1 MGTQKIRVAN
11 TTFLVDRL
19 GMDCGPLQYVR
30 ELTQNSIEA
39 IEKRRQSGW
48 SEPGRIIWDVDWPL
62 AQTQGLW
69 KLQISDNGSGMTGG
83 EIEQY
88 INSLSSSG
96 GTQGFT
102 ENFGVGAKIA
112 AGKENPN
119 GLIYRSWVG
128 DSGVMAHFWRDPQDG
143 YGLAQMPVGDEY
155 RHIAPISPDLK
166 TTPIDSHGTSV
177 TLMGSSQ
184 SENTYAKHGLKQKW
198 LIEYLNSRYFIIPDD
213 VTIQVRDFSRADP
226 EEWPTSPDV
235 TMKGGGGS
243 QLRTVKG
250 MHALLTANAESHGV
264 VELQNARAHWFLLP
278 EGLNVSGGVWNEKSH
293 VAALFQNELYDV
305 RSLRQSF
312 SELREFGILYG
323 QQRIVLYLEPDT
335 TKLKVVANTAR
346 SSLLLDQ
353 DSSGTALPWEDWKA
367 EFRDRL
373 PQEIRDM
380 MNDILSR
387 TNIGDYNEEVRRRL
401 REIRDLFRFERYR
414 RSRTGAIPTGG
425 ELPGGSK
432 RELDGTGGRTGGG
445 GGKRSG
451 GGAGDLFGA
460 FITPEGDPS
469 NPSPSADNYPKA
481 EWVSVQD
488 GTRSAEDDLEDRAAR
503 YVRSQ
508 NLVQINA
515 DFRGFERVTDVL
527 ATEYPHADPSDV
539 QRAFREWTAL
549 QLAEAVYA
557 VLHLQGSSEWD
568 SNQIHD
574 IALSPEALTT
584 AVLSRYTTLSHMRRQ
599 LGSRVGRGTAAGAD
613 AE

>member
-30 ELTQNSIEA
+30 ELTQNAIEA
-39 IEKRRQSGW
+39 IEKRRQAGW
-48 SEPGRIIWDVDWPL
+48 DAHGRIIWDVDWPL
-62 AQTQGLW
+62 AQTHNLW
-69 KLQISDNGSGMTGG
+69 KLQVSDNGSGMTGD

-112 AGKENPN
+112 AGKENPE
-119 GLIYRSWVG
+119 GLIYRSWVN
-128 DSGVMAHFWRDPQDG
+128 DTGVMAHFWRDPQDG
-143 YGLAQMPVGDEY
+143 YGLAQMQVGGEY
-155 RHIAPISPDLK
+155 RHIAPISGDLK
-166 TTPIDSHGTSV
+166 TTPIDTHGTSV
-177 TLMGSSQ
+177 TLMGATRD
-184 SENTYAKHGLKQKW
+184 ENTYAKHDLKQKW
-198 LIEYLNSRYFIIPDD
+198 LIEYLNSRYYVLPENL
-213 VTIQVRDFSRADP
+213 TIQVRDFSRADP
-226 EEWPTSPDV
+226 ADWPESPDV
-235 TMKGGGGS
+235 PMKGGGGS
-243 QLRTVKG
+243 QLRTVRG
-250 MHALLTANAESHGV
+250 MRELLVANAVSFGT
-264 VELQNARAHWFLLP
+264 VELKTARAHWYLMP
-278 EGLNVSGGVWNEKSH
+278 ENLNVSGGVWNEKSH
-293 VAALFQNELYDV
+293 VAALFQNELYDI
-305 RSLRQSF
+305 RNNRQSF

-323 QQRIVLYLEPDT
+323 QQRVVLYLEPDT
-335 TKLKVVANTAR
+335 EKLKVVANTAR

-353 DSSGTALPWEDWKA
+353 DSSGAVLPWEDWKA

-380 MNDILSR
+380 MNEILSR

-414 RSRTGAIPTGG
+414 RSKTGTVPTGG
-425 ELPGGSK
+425 ELPGGSR
-432 RELDGTGGRTGGG
+432 RELDGTGSRPGTGGG
-445 GGKRSG
+445 RRSG

-460 FITPEGDPS
+460 FIAPEGDPS
-469 NPSPSADNYPKA
+469 SPSPSADNYPKA
-481 EWVSVQD
+481 EWVSVND
-488 GTRSAEDDLEDRAAR
+488 GTRSPEDDLEDRAAR

-508 NLVQINA
+508 NLIQINA
-515 DFRGFERVTDVL
+515 DFRGFEKLTDVL
-527 ATEYPHADPSDV
+527 ATEYPQADASDI

-557 VLHLQGSSEWD
+557 VLHLQGSPEWD

-574 IALSPEALTT
+574 VALSPEALTT

-599 LGSRVGRGTAAGAD
+599 LGSRLGRTSTSA
-613 AE
+613 

>member
-39 IEKRRQSGW
+39 IEKRRQAGW
-48 SEPGRIIWDVDWPL
+48 EGPGRIIWDVDWPL
-62 AQTQGLW
+62 AQAQNLW
-69 KLQISDNGSGMTGG
+69 KLQISDNGSGMTGDQ
-83 EIEQY
+83 IEQY

-112 AGKENPN
+112 AGKENPE
-119 GLIYRSWVG
+119 GLIYRSWVN

-143 YGLAQMPVGDEY
+143 YGLAQMPVGDQY
-155 RHIAPISPDLK
+155 RHIAPISADLK
-166 TTPIDSHGTSV
+166 TTPIDTHGTSV
-177 TLMGSSQ
+177 TLMGSKQ
-184 SENTYAKHGLKQKW
+184 DENTYAKHGLKQKW
-198 LIEYLNSRYFIIPDD
+198 LIEYLNSRYFVLPND
-213 VTIQVRDFSRADP
+213 VTIQVRDFSRSDPAD
-226 EEWPTSPDV
+226 WPDSPDV
-235 TMKGGGGS
+235 PMKGGGGS
-243 QLRTVKG
+243 QLRTVRG
-250 MHALLTANAESHGV
+250 MRELLTANAVSFGT
-264 VELQNARAHWFLLP
+264 VELATARAHWFLMP
-278 EGLNVSGGVWNEKSH
+278 ENLNVSGGVWNEKSH
-293 VAALFQNELYDV
+293 VAALFQNELYDI
-305 RSLRQSF
+305 RSNRQSF
-312 SELREFGILYG
+312 SELREFGVLYG

-335 TKLKVVANTAR
+335 EKLKVVANTAR

-367 EFRDRL
+367 EFRERL

-401 REIRDLFRFERYR
+401 KEIRDLFRFERYR
-414 RSRTGAIPTGG
+414 RTKAGTVTTGG
-425 ELPGGSK
+425 ELPGGSR
-432 RELDGTGGRTGGG
+432 RELDGPGSRSGAGGGR
-445 GGKRSG
+445 RSG

-460 FITPEGDPS
+460 FITPEGDPAD
-469 NPSPSADNYPKA
+469 PSQAADNYPKA
-481 EWVSVQD
+481 EWVSVNE
-488 GTRSAEDDLEDRAAR
+488 GTRSPDDDLEDRAAR

-508 NLVQINA
+508 NLIQINA
-515 DFRGFERVTDVL
+515 DFRGFEKLTDVL
-527 ATEYPHADPSDV
+527 ATEYPQADPSDV

-557 VLHLQGSSEWD
+557 VLHLQGSPEWD
-568 SNQIHD
+568 TGQVHD

-599 LGSRVGRGTAAGAD
+599 LGSRVGRGTSPNTTP
-613 AE
+613 E